1 MWLDYQVLL
10 VRRSSWQVGTN
21 IYNATDMRHARILL
35 RLHPARGTFHLEVRR
50 TLNPSR
56 WCCLILLKRSTCLTW
71 YPFVVVLLTFKLVS
85 SASRCDGWTLKR
97 KEEGISIPWGMPF
110 TNPETQ
116 GDVWRRTDV
125 PVAKVFLVL
134 LLLWWICIKLK
145 DTAYNKMRDL
155 L

>member
-10 VRRSSWQVGTN
+10 VVGRWVPIFIMQPTCGMLES
-21 IYNATDMRHARILL
+21 YFVFT
-35 RLHPARGTFHLEVRR
+35 PARGTFHLEVRR

-145 DTAYNKMRDL
+145 DTAYNKTRDL